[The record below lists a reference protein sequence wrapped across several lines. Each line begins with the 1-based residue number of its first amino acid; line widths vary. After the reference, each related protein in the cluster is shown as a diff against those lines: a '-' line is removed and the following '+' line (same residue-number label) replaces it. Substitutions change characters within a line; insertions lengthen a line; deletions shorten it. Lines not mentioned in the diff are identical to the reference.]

1 MKSRADLPSVNRPV
15 VPKVPAWARPRGD
28 VQRDVDAG
36 YLAGAAL
43 NSLDNLVRSAP
54 DWAGVWRH
62 RQALKSASAALRLLG
77 RREEE
82 GALRDAHFFRA
93 AADDP
98 GPAGNLLLAWRRLA
112 SRSTGLDEAAV
123 RPVAEHLDV
132 KWDDTLGAVLGNVDD
147 LATSSRPAPLLAA
160 ELAAELYRA
169 RPDAELLAFWL
180 ADALLAKKYRWPVS
194 VPLLMGQVNS
204 GAFKIGEGRRRVRP
218 GGEGW
223 GRAVLVAYCM
233 AAAEACDVGADLAG
247 RAAHLIEVSPKL
259 RARGAGEVVKLL
271 LDDDAVPPSRSGAG
285 LTDRSARRLFER
297 LGELGAVRE
306 LSGRSTF
313 RLYGL

>member
-1 MKSRADLPSVNRPV
+1 MNLRRDLLPTDHPAVA
-15 VPKVPAWARPRGD
+15 KVPVWARPRGD
-28 VQRDVDAG
+28 VLADVDAG

-43 NSLDNLVRSAP
+43 NSLDSLVRSSP
-54 DWAGVWRH
+54 DWAGVWRQ
-62 RQALKSASAALRLLG
+62 RLALRSAGAAVRLLG

-82 GALRDAHFFRA
+82 GALRDAHYFRA
-93 AADDP
+93 AGDDP

-112 SRSTGLDEAAV
+112 SRSTGLDETAV

-132 KWDDTLGAVLGNVDD
+132 KWDDALAEAVTNAEDM
-147 LATSSRPAPLLAA
+147 AASTRPAPLLAA

-180 ADALLAKKYRWPVS
+180 ADALLAQKFRWPVP

-204 GAFKIGEGRRRVRP
+204 PAFKTEDGRRRVRP

-223 GRAVLVAYCM
+223 GRAVLLAYSQ
-233 AAAEACDVGADLAG
+233 AAAEACDLGVDLAG
-247 RAAHLIEVSPKL
+247 RAAQLIGVAPKL
-259 RARGAGEVVKLL
+259 RAKGAGEVVKLL
-271 LDDDAVPPSRSGAG
+271 LNDDAIPASWSSARLSARG
-285 LTDRSARRLFER
+285 ARRLFER

-306 LSGRSTF
+306 LSGRPTF

>member
-1 MKSRADLPSVNRPV
+1 MREQHTEIVEVGFAE
-15 VPKVPAWARPRGD
+15 
-28 VQRDVDAG
+28 
-36 YLAGAAL
+36 L
-43 NSLDNLVRSAP
+43 N
-54 DWAGVWRH
+54 GKRH
-62 RQALKSASAALRLLG
+62 
-77 RREEE
+77 
-82 GALRDAHFFRA
+82 
-93 AADDP
+93 
-98 GPAGNLLLAWRRLA
+98 
-112 SRSTGLDEAAV
+112 
-123 RPVAEHLDV
+123 
-132 KWDDTLGAVLGNVDD
+132 DD

-180 ADALLAKKYRWPVS
+180 ADALLAKKHRWPVS

-204 GAFKIGEGRRRVRP
+204 VAFKIGEGRRRVRP

-247 RAAHLIEVSPKL
+247 RAAHLVEVSPKL
-259 RARGAGEVVKLL
+259 RAKGAGEVVKLL

-285 LTDRSARRLFER
+285 LTDRSSRRLFER